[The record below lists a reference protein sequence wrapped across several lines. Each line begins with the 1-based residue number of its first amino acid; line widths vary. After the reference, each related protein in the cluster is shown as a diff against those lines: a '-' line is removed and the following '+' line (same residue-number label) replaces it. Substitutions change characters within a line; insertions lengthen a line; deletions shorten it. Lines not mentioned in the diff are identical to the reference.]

1 MKVDIFLDTLS
12 SFANSHPLSSYLII
26 VFICSVISHPLR
38 MLVGRLAFAI
48 AIRTERVVDDLIV
61 DALRPFRFVY
71 VLPVAIGFYLAHMAQ
86 PYTYTAKV
94 VCGLLFIV
102 LVIDTAAKLLN
113 GLGAILRHKAG
124 GKSSSYTGIIDV
136 AKLGVVVLGIA
147 VIIAIFFETSPLAL
161 LSGIGAFAAV
171 LMLVFKDT
179 VLSIVASLQNTSW
192 GYFREGDW
200 IAAPEYGADGLIE
213 RIGLYE
219 VTVRNWDLTTSLI
232 PTHKVLNVTTKN
244 YRSMWEKQARQIRR
258 SLDIDIDTIRFCDRH
273 LLERLVKIDSLS
285 EEATQQLT
293 LITEEETAQ
302 KDNSTQVKI
311 KTNLDMFRL
320 YADKYLR
327 QHSGIHHRKHLIM
340 VRDREPGPEGL
351 PVEVWAFTRKVDLP
365 GYEATQASVFSHLI
379 GVLGLFDLK
388 VFQRKV
394 GGID

>member
-1 MKVDIFLDTLS
+1 MLDALS

-26 VFICSVISHPLR
+26 VFICSVVSYPLR

-48 AIRTERVVDDLIV
+48 ALRTERIVDDLIV

-71 VLPVAIGFYLAHMAQ
+71 ALPVALGFYLSHMAQ

-102 LVIDTAAKLLN
+102 LSIDIAAKLLN

-124 GKSSSYTGIIDV
+124 GTSSSYTGMIDV
-136 AKLGVVVLGIA
+136 AKLGVALLGIA

-161 LSGIGAFAAV
+161 LSGIGAFTAV

-192 GYFREGDW
+192 GFFREGDW
-200 IAAPEYGADGLIE
+200 ISAPEFGADGPIE

-232 PTHKVLNVTTKN
+232 PTHKVLNVKTKN
-244 YRSMWEKQARQIRR
+244 YRSMQESQARQIRR
-258 SLDIDIDTIRFCDRH
+258 TLDIDIDTIRFCDRH

-285 EEATQQLT
+285 EEATQQLK
-293 LITEEETAQ
+293 LIMEEENAQ
-302 KDNSTQVKI
+302 KDNSTLIKR

-320 YADKYLR
+320 YADKFLR
-327 QHSGIHHRKHLIM
+327 QHNGIHQRKHLIL

-351 PVEVWAFTRKVDLP
+351 PVEVWAFTKKVDLP

-394 GGID
+394 GGND

>member
-1 MKVDIFLDTLS
+1 MKVEILGTLS
-12 SFANSHPLSSYLII
+12 SFANSYPLSTYLI
-26 VFICSVISHPLR
+26 VVSICIVISHPLR
-38 MLVGRLAFAI
+38 MLVGRIAFAI
-48 AIRTERVVDDLIV
+48 ALRTERVVDDLIV

-124 GKSSSYTGIIDV
+124 GSGVSYTGIIDV
-136 AKLGVVVLGIA
+136 AKLGVVLLGIA

-161 LSGIGAFAAV
+161 LSGIGAFTAV

-179 VLSIVASLQNTSW
+179 VLAIVASLQNTSW

-200 IAAPEYGADGLIE
+200 IVAPEFSADGPIE

-244 YRSMWEKQARQIRR
+244 YRSMQESQARQIRR
-258 SLDIDIDTIRFCDRH
+258 SLDLDIDTIRFCDQH
-273 LLERLVKIDSLS
+273 ILERLVKIDSIS
-285 EEATQQLT
+285 EEAKQQLE
-293 LITEEETAQ
+293 LIMVEETTQ
-302 KDNSTQVKI
+302 NDNSTLI
-311 KTNLDMFRL
+311 ERKTNLDMFRI
-320 YADKYLR
+320 YADKFLR
-327 QHSGIHHRKHLIM
+327 QHNGIHQQKHLIL

-351 PVEVWAFTRKVDLP
+351 PVEVWAFTKKVDLP

-379 GVLGLFDLK
+379 GVLGIFDLK

>member
-1 MKVDIFLDTLS
+1 MLDTLS
-12 SFANSHPLSSYLII
+12 SFANNHPLSSYLII
-26 VFICSVISHPLR
+26 VFVCGVISHPLR
-38 MLVGRLAFAI
+38 LLIGRIAFAV
-48 AIRTERVVDDLIV
+48 AMRSERVVDDLIV

-71 VLPVAIGFYLAHMAQ
+71 VLPVAAGFYLAYMAQ

-94 VCGLLFIV
+94 VCGLLFIALCV
-102 LVIDTAAKLLN
+102 DTVAKLLN
-113 GLGAILRHKAG
+113 GVGAILRHKAG
-124 GKSSSYTGIIDV
+124 GTGNSYTGIIDV
-136 AKLGVVVLGIA
+136 AKLGVVLLGIA

-161 LSGIGAFAAV
+161 LSGIGAFTAV

-200 IAAPEYGADGLIE
+200 IAAPEFGADGLIQS
-213 RIGLYE
+213 IGLYE
-219 VTVRNWDLTTSLI
+219 VAVRNWDLTTSLI

-244 YRSMWEKQARQIRR
+244 YRSMWDSQARKITR
-258 SLDIDIDTIRFCDRH
+258 SLDIDIDTIRFCDRQ
-273 LLERLVKIDSLS
+273 LLERLVNIDSLS
-285 EEATQQLT
+285 EEATQQLE

-302 KDNSTQVKI
+302 KDNLTLAKR

-327 QHSGIHHRKHLIM
+327 QHSGVHDKKHLIL

-351 PVEVWAFTRKVDLP
+351 PVEVWAFTRNTDLP
-365 GYEATQASVFSHLI
+365 GHEATQANVFSHLI

>member
-1 MKVDIFLDTLS
+1 MLDTVS
-12 SFANSHPLSSYLII
+12 SFANSHPLSSYLIV
-26 VFICSVISHPLR
+26 VFISCVISYPLR

-48 AIRTERVVDDLIV
+48 ALRSERVVDDLIV

-102 LVIDTAAKLLN
+102 LCIDTAAKLLN

-124 GKSSSYTGIIDV
+124 GSGISYTGMIDV
-136 AKLGVVVLGIA
+136 AKLGVVLLGIA

-161 LSGIGAFAAV
+161 LSGIGAFTAV

-200 IAAPEYGADGLIE
+200 IAAPEFGADGLIE
-213 RIGLYE
+213 SIGLYE

-244 YRSMWEKQARQIRR
+244 YRSMWESQARKITRA
-258 SLDIDIDTIRFCDRH
+258 LDIDIDTIRFCDRH
-273 LLERLVKIDSLS
+273 LLERFVKIDSIS
-285 EEATQQLT
+285 EEATQQLE
-293 LITEEETAQ
+293 LITAEENAQ
-302 KDNSTQVKI
+302 KDNPTLAKR

-320 YADKYLR
+320 YADKFLR
-327 QHSGIHHRKHLIM
+327 QHDGIHQRKHLIL

-351 PVEVWAFTRKVDLP
+351 PVEVWAFTKKTDLP
-365 GYEATQASVFSHLI
+365 GHEATQANVFSHLI
-379 GVLGLFDLK
+379 GVLSLFDLK

>member
-1 MKVDIFLDTLS
+1 
-12 SFANSHPLSSYLII
+12 
-26 VFICSVISHPLR
+26 

-48 AIRTERVVDDLIV
+48 ALRTERVVDDLIV

-94 VCGLLFIV
+94 VCGLLFII
-102 LVIDTAAKLLN
+102 LCIDTAAKLLN
-113 GLGAILRHKAG
+113 GLGAIMRHKAG
-124 GKSSSYTGIIDV
+124 GTGVSYTGMIDV

-161 LSGIGAFAAV
+161 LSGIGAFTAV

-179 VLSIVASLQNTSW
+179 VLAIVASLQNTSW

-200 IAAPEYGADGLIE
+200 IAAPEFGAEGLIE
-213 RIGLYE
+213 SIGLYE
-219 VTVRNWDLTTSLI
+219 V
-232 PTHKVLNVTTKN
+232 
-244 YRSMWEKQARQIRR
+244 RSMWESQARKITRA
-258 SLDIDIDTIRFCDRH
+258 LDIDIDTIRFCDRH
-273 LLERLVKIDSLS
+273 LLERLVKIDGLS
-285 EEATQQLT
+285 EEATQQLE
-293 LITEEETAQ
+293 LITAEENAQ
-302 KDNSTQVKI
+302 KDNPTLAKR

-320 YADKYLR
+320 YADKFLH
-327 QHSGIHHRKHLIM
+327 QHDGRKHLIL

-351 PVEVWAFTRKVDLP
+351 PVEVWAFTKKVDLP

-394 GGID
+394 GGNE

>member
-1 MKVDIFLDTLS
+1 
-12 SFANSHPLSSYLII
+12 
-26 VFICSVISHPLR
+26 

-48 AIRTERVVDDLIV
+48 ALRTERVVDDLIV

-94 VCGLLFIV
+94 VCGLLFII
-102 LVIDTAAKLLN
+102 LCIDTAAKLLN
-113 GLGAILRHKAG
+113 GLGAIMRHKAG
-124 GKSSSYTGIIDV
+124 GTGVSYTGMIDV

-161 LSGIGAFAAV
+161 LSGIGAFTAV

-179 VLSIVASLQNTSW
+179 VLAIVASLQNTSW

-200 IAAPEYGADGLIE
+200 IAAPEFG
-213 RIGLYE
+213 E
-219 VTVRNWDLTTSLI
+219 VTVRNWDLSTSLI

-244 YRSMWEKQARQIRR
+244 YRSMWESQARKITRA
-258 SLDIDIDTIRFCDRH
+258 LDIDIDTIRFCDRH
-273 LLERLVKIDSLS
+273 LLERLVKIDGLS
-285 EEATQQLT
+285 EEATQQLE
-293 LITEEETAQ
+293 LITAEENAQ
-302 KDNSTQVKI
+302 KDNPTLAKR

-320 YADKYLR
+320 YADKFLH
-327 QHSGIHHRKHLIM
+327 QHDGIHQRKHLIL

-351 PVEVWAFTRKVDLP
+351 PVEVWAFTKKVDLP

-394 GGID
+394 GGNE